1 MTKKNLNCVLMVKMI
16 WHSEI
21 EVIHGGKRKGEDEK
35 MEEKRRS
42 DNVRCMR
49 ALEAAQNPEEM
60 LKEQWVVFQVKYKDV
75 VGLSVAWSPSS
86 GLVLCVLHRCHQPG
100 PHVR

>member
-1 MTKKNLNCVLMVKMI
+1 MNDKEELELRVDGKNDLAFRDRGNS
-16 WHSEI
+16 WWQTE
-21 EVIHGGKRKGEDEK
+21 
-35 MEEKRRS
+35 RRS